1 MCWDEN
7 LKKTREIHK
16 FSMTFRQMLPF
27 VWKYILIKGA
37 SQLPKV
43 SYYTVNMPYIYVS

>member
-7 LKKTREIHK
+7 RKKTREIHN

-27 VWKYILIKGA
+27 VWKYIFIKGA
-37 SQLPKV
+37 SQLSWV
-43 SYYTVNMPYIYVS
+43 SYYTVNMRYIYVS

>member
-7 LKKTREIHK
+7 LKKTREIHN
-16 FSMTFRQMLPF
+16 FSMTFRQIFAF
-27 VWKYILIKGA
+27 VWKDIFVKGA
-37 SQLPKV
+37 SQLLKV

>member
-7 LKKTREIHK
+7 LKKKREIHN
-16 FSMTFRQMLPF
+16 FSMTFRQILPF
-27 VWKYILIKGA
+27 VWKDILIKGA
-37 SQLPKV
+37 SQLLKV